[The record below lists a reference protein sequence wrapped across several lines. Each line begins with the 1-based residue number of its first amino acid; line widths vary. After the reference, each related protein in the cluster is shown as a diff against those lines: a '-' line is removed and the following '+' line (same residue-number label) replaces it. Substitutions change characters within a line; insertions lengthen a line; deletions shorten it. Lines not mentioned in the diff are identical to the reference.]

1 MHLHRVVHV
10 QQVAGLDAKGV
21 AELVLRRAGEAQ
33 RGPRRARRAVVGRAE
48 EQVREAEGAGDGLA
62 ALEEGAAVAP
72 AFGEVRKKKKGKK
85 TRGGGSEFFSFLL
98 YLVLPHSTSH
108 PLSLLLSLSLS
119 LSLRPLPH
127 LFLLDSCVAK
137 KGTSRYPSDERTVAA
152 QMGFPCGSSVGSGG
166 LGAPRPGTEGD
177 GPSAS

>member
-1 MHLHRVVHV
+1 VHLHRVVHV

-72 AFGEVRKKKKGKK
+72 AFGIV
-85 TRGGGSEFFSFLL
+85 
-98 YLVLPHSTSH
+98 
-108 PLSLLLSLSLS
+108 
-119 LSLRPLPH
+119 
-127 LFLLDSCVAK
+127 
-137 KGTSRYPSDERTVAA
+137 
-152 QMGFPCGSSVGSGG
+152 
-166 LGAPRPGTEGD
+166 
-177 GPSAS
+177 